1 MVTKGARSVSEVTLV
16 LGSTS
21 VTLVQGLILVVLGR
35 ELHEGG
41 GTPRE
46 TFLDRG
52 AWFQG

>member
-1 MVTKGARSVSEVTLV
+1 MTLV

-21 VTLVQGLILVVLGR
+21 VALVQGLVLVVLGWAF
-35 ELHEGG
+35 HEDG

-46 TFLDRG
+46 TFLERG